1 MRLHSTYVG
10 ESAVCELEGRGVGPR
25 RARLA
30 RRLLLGQP
38 PHRRRRRRQVI
49 GRYGVCLPLIGLPSD
64 TLTAPR

>member
-10 ESAVCELEGRGVGPR
+10 ESAVCELEGRSVGPL

-38 PHRRRRRRQVI
+38 PHRRRRQVI
-49 GRYGVCLPLIGLPSD
+49 GRYSVLPPFDWSSSD